1 MALSVSAVLFRC
13 RDSVARSELGA
24 GREGVEEEGRRGM
37 TQRRR
42 ELWLQLVCCALARAL
57 PSDLERDL
65 GRGNGGE
72 SGSKLIFVLR
82 NCYYRT
88 VLNTDCKRPK
98 VESNQVQH
106 IRMMRSIR
114 ELYEHQT

>member
-1 MALSVSAVLFRC
+1 MDDRRHDQSGPLQVEYENTVSAVLFHC
-13 RDSVARSELGA
+13 WDSAVRLELEA
-24 GREGVEEEGRRGM
+24 GHKGVEEEGGRGM

-42 ELWLQLVCCALARAL
+42 GLWLQLVCCALARAL

-82 NCYYRT
+82 NCYYRM
-88 VLNTDCKRPK
+88 VLNTDCKHPK
-98 VESNQVQH
+98 VESNQVQ
-106 IRMMRSIR
+106 
-114 ELYEHQT
+114 